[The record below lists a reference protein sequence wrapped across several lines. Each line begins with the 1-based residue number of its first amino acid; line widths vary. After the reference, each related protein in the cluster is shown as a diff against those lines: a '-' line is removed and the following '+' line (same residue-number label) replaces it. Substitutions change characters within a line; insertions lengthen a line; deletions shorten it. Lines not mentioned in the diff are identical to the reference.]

1 MKCLLLKLTIV
12 FALMLPVAC
21 QCNRHIDAMLESADK
36 IVCAYPDSALTL
48 LHAADTVGISDEQRA
63 YYYLLETKASDKA
76 YLEPQDIAPIDYATR
91 VFKGRN
97 DSVEAQALYYRGLV
111 QYNNSDYG
119 RALVSLMQAHE
130 IADNC
135 GDLFYKAMSSRSI
148 SDVYNMV
155 MAYDAAAKSD
165 SIAIEEF
172 FAAGRPL
179 YAKYQKVALPHYLIR
194 SGRIDDAVKILD
206 ENAQD
211 EFFLQPPICLS
222 WYYCT
227 RALSEFYTGNYQ
239 KALDWYNLAADEA
252 PSVSANDWS
261 RMAFC
266 CINLGDGLKAEE
278 YLDSARIHIVLDTD
292 SAFII
297 LVEADL
303 IALKGDYKKAY
314 QIESQ
319 YYKHES
325 ERAGY
330 LLTHPYTIVLSEYLA
345 SEASKNLQN
354 YKLARYKLW
363 LWFFIAII
371 SVIFAIMVYVLHI
384 RKVRI
389 DNAEKEILI
398 SDIRR
403 LKREIKEIG
412 DETMRLDKGIF
423 DSSFI
428 NFVDDLLTIDSQSPD
443 SEEGNRYLRK
453 TFKTALD
460 RVKAKDSLEQ
470 IDKFVSYYY
479 GDIVQRLK
487 SQIDSLT
494 TKQIDY
500 FLFKAAGFSNTSIC
514 QLLELNNI
522 NALHQLKSRLKN
534 KIKGSG
540 CPDRDDFLEILDSKR
555 NSRPKQSL

>member
-1 MKCLLLKLTIV
+1 
-12 FALMLPVAC
+12 
-21 QCNRHIDAMLESADK
+21 
-36 IVCAYPDSALTL
+36 
-48 LHAADTVGISDEQRA
+48 
-63 YYYLLETKASDKA
+63 
-76 YLEPQDIAPIDYATR
+76 
-91 VFKGRN
+91 
-97 DSVEAQALYYRGLV
+97 
-111 QYNNSDYG
+111 
-119 RALVSLMQAHE
+119 MQAHE

-135 GDLFYKAMSSRSI
+135 GDLFYKAMSSRSM
-148 SDVYNMV
+148 SDVYGMV
-155 MAYDAAAKSD
+155 IAYDAAVKSD

-179 YAKYQKVALPHYLIR
+179 YAKYQKVALPQYLIK

-206 ENAQD
+206 ENASD
-211 EFFLQPPICLS
+211 EFFLQPPICLN

-227 RALSEFYTGNYQ
+227 RALSEYSRGDYL
-239 KALDWYNLAADEA
+239 KALDWYSLAVEEA
-252 PSVSANDWS
+252 PDLSANDWS

-266 CINLGDGLKAEE
+266 CIKLGDGFKAEQ
-278 YLDSARIHIVLDTD
+278 YLDSAETHIVLETD
-292 SAFII
+292 SVYII
-297 LVEADL
+297 LAEADL

-314 QIESQ
+314 ELKSRF
-319 YYKHES
+319 YKHDYK
-325 ERAGY
+325 RTNY
-330 LLTHPYTIVLSEYLA
+330 CLNHPYTTSLSEYLA

-363 LWFFIAII
+363 LWFFIAVL
-371 SVIFAIMVYVLHI
+371 SVVSAIMVYVLHI

-403 LKREIKEIG
+403 LKSEIKGVG
-412 DETMRLDKGIF
+412 DESIRLDKGIF

-428 NFVDDLLTIDSQSPD
+428 NFVDDLLTIDNQSPD

-470 IDKFVSYYY
+470 IEKFVSYYY

-494 TKQIDY
+494 PKQIDY

-534 KIKGSG
+534 KIKVSD
-540 CPDRDDFLEILDSKR
+540 CPDRDDFIEILDSKR